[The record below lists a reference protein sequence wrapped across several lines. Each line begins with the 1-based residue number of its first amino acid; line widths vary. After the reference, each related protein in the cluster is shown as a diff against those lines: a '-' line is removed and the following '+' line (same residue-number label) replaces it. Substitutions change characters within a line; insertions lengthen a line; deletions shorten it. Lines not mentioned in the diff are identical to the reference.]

1 MKRKFVVY
9 VVPGLLMLLIMI
21 PSFCQAAK
29 SLGIGTVATNL
40 MDPVSV
46 MADFLHSACVL
57 VGGAFL
63 FASII
68 KYFEHRRSPTMVPMS
83 TVVFLLIAGLVL
95 ISLPLINYV
104 TSNGFP
110 YSLIRLK

>member
-1 MKRKFVVY
+1 MKRKLFEYFIVGIIVLSM
-9 VVPGLLMLLIMI
+9 VPSVAL
-21 PSFCQAAK
+21 AAK
-29 SLGIGTVATNL
+29 SLGLGTVASNL

-95 ISLPLINYV
+95 VSLPLINYV
-104 TSNGFP
+104 STNGFP
-110 YSLIRLK
+110 YTLIRFK